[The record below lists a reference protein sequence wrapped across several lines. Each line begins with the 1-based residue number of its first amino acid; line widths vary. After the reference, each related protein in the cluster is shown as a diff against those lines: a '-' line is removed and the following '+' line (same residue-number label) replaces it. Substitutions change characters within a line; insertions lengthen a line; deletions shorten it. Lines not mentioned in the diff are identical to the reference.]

1 MNATYVTGIL
11 PYISEVR
18 ICCGEA
24 HTTSATAIM
33 HYCKFYYSCI
43 CLFLEG
49 NFEALLVS
57 IVYSQTHGGGE
68 RTQGFVYEWKNAL
81 MSAGNT
87 QAQQQEDWHVT
98 IL

>member
-1 MNATYVTGIL
+1 MVKHIPPLQLQLCTIANFI
-11 PYISEVR
+11 I
-18 ICCGEA
+18 
-24 HTTSATAIM
+24 
-33 HYCKFYYSCI
+33 FI
-43 CLFLEG
+43 CLLLEG

-57 IVYSQTHGGGE
+57 IVYSQMHGGGE

-87 QAQQQEDWHVT
+87 QAQQREDWHVT

>member
-1 MNATYVTGIL
+1 MVKHIPPLQLQLCTIANFI
-11 PYISEVR
+11 I
-18 ICCGEA
+18 
-24 HTTSATAIM
+24 
-33 HYCKFYYSCI
+33 CI

-87 QAQQQEDWHVT
+87 QAQQREDWHVT